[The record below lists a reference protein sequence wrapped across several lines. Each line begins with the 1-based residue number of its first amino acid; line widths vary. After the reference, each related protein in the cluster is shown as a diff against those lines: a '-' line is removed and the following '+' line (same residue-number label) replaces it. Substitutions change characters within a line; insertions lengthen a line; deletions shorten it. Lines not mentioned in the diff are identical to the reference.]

1 MDRATR
7 ENTAAVKNIFFIY
20 RKVEQG
26 ANLVYLS
33 LNRKWKPR
41 FCVGQN
47 DKMPEIRQA
56 GIPDIPIIRAI
67 TMQVWPQTYIPIVGE
82 GQVAY
87 MLGRFYTPEALEKQM
102 TEYKHRF
109 TIGYDGD
116 KPVAFAS
123 WGEVAMESG
132 ERERSVGIVCKL
144 HKLYISTDVQGRG
157 FGRAMV
163 DRVVSDVREYGAQRL
178 RLNVNIYNTP
188 AINFYEKYGFRK
200 AYDEDID
207 IGNGFFMNDHV
218 YEMEVG

>member
-1 MDRATR
+1 
-7 ENTAAVKNIFFIY
+7 V
-20 RKVEQG
+20 
-26 ANLVYLS
+26 L
-33 LNRKWKPR
+33 
-41 FCVGQN
+41 QN

-56 GIPDIPIIRAI
+56 GVSDIPIIRAI

-82 GQVAY
+82 RQVNY

-116 KPVAFAS
+116 MPVAFAS
-123 WGEVAMESG
+123 WGEVESG
-132 ERERSVGIVCKL
+132 ERRAGIVCKL

-163 DRVVSDVREYGAQRL
+163 DRVVSDVRDYGAHKL
-178 RLNVNIYNTP
+178 RLNVNIHNTP
-188 AINFYEKYGFRK
+188 AIAFYEKYGFRK

-207 IGNGFFMNDHV
+207 IGEGFFMNDHV
-218 YEMEVG
+218 YEMEVVKG

>member
-1 MDRATR
+1 
-7 ENTAAVKNIFFIY
+7 
-20 RKVEQG
+20 
-26 ANLVYLS
+26 
-33 LNRKWKPR
+33 
-41 FCVGQN
+41 
-47 DKMPEIRQA
+47 MPEIRQA
-56 GIPDIPIIRAI
+56 GIADIPTIRAI

-82 GQVAY
+82 GQVEY

-109 TIGYDGD
+109 TIGHDGD
-116 KPVAFAS
+116 EPVAFAS
-123 WGEVAMESG
+123 WGEVESGERRAGSGEMESG
-132 ERERSVGIVCKL
+132 ERKVGIVCKL

-163 DRVVSDVREYGAQRL
+163 NRVVSDVREYGAQRL